1 MIMTNNIRLFT
12 YLIIGAIV
20 GLSLIIAANTQAMS
34 DNAPVAKKPKISK
47 EEWERARNYFTD
59 TPLLNQDGES
69 VRFYSDVLDD
79 KVVLINV
86 MYTTCQGS
94 CPITTQMLTK
104 VREKI
109 GPRYGKDIFF
119 VSISNNPKTDTP
131 EVITKFAKKQ
141 NALDNSWVFLTGK
154 EAEVNK
160 IIKKL
165 GFFSKNFEEHTAML
179 IAGNTRTGHW
189 IKIKP
194 GTPMPAIVYKVNA
207 LADEG

>member
-1 MIMTNNIRLFT
+1 MTNNIRLFT
-12 YLIIGAIV
+12 FLIVIAIV
-20 GLSLIIAANTQAMS
+20 IISLIMAANSQAMS
-34 DNAPVAKKPKISK
+34 DKEPVASKPKISK
-47 EEWERARNYFTD
+47 AEWERARNYFTD
-59 TPLLNQDGES
+59 TPLLNQDGKS

-79 KVVLINV
+79 KVVVINV
-86 MYTTCQGS
+86 MYTTCKGS
-94 CPITTQMLTK
+94 CPITTKMLTQ

-119 VSISNNPKTDTP
+119 VSISNNPKNDTP
-131 EVITKFAKKQ
+131 EVMTKFAKKQ
-141 NALDNSWVFLTGK
+141 NALDDGWVFLTG
-154 EAEVNK
+154 EEPEVNK

-165 GFFSKNFEEHTAML
+165 GFFSENFEEHTAML

-194 GTPMPAIVYKVNA
+194 GTPMPAIIYKVNA

>member
-1 MIMTNNIRLFT
+1 MTKNIRL
-12 YLIIGAIV
+12 LIFLIVSALVAI
-20 GLSLIIAANTQAMS
+20 SLIMAANSQAMS

-47 EEWERARNYFTD
+47 AEWERARNYFTD

-79 KVVLINV
+79 KVVVINV

-104 VREKI
+104 VREKF

-131 EVITKFAKKQ
+131 EIITKFAKKQ